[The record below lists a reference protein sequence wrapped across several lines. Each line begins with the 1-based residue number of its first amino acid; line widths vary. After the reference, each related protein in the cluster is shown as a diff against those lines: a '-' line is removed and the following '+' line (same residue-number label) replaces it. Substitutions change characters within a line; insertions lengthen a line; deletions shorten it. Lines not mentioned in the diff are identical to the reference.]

1 MKVSTDTSEIMRG
14 KQAFSRKFH
23 VDVAMAKKLRAIA
36 GLNQRKFAKLLDGDA
51 RALRGGAALPTH
63 QEDSAMPVRK
73 VLLLAEGLRREVG
86 GKIIV
91 REASFALAAGEVV
104 AITGPSG
111 AGKSSLLRLV
121 NRLDAPSAGRVML
134 AGADTAALDVHELRR
149 RVGMVMQQANLF
161 PGTVAENVGY
171 GPALCGELL
180 KADEVGELLRT
191 VGLAG
196 YAKRDVAGLSG
207 GEAQRVSLAR
217 TLANRPQ
224 VLLLDEPTSAL
235 DDAAKLVVEEALR
248 AAMAQVAGACLI
260 VTHDAAQAARLAQRT
275 LQMRGGVLRDEAV
288 GDASGDS
295 NV

>member
-1 MKVSTDTSEIMRG
+1 
-14 KQAFSRKFH
+14 
-23 VDVAMAKKLRAIA
+23 
-36 GLNQRKFAKLLDGDA
+36 
-51 RALRGGAALPTH
+51 
-63 QEDSAMPVRK
+63 MPASK
-73 VLLLAEGLRREVG
+73 VLLGAEGLRREAG

-91 REASFALAAGEVV
+91 RDASFALAAGEVV

-111 AGKSSLLRLV
+111 SGKSSLLRLL
-121 NRLDAPSAGRVML
+121 NRLDAPNAGRVLL

-161 PGTVAENVGY
+161 AGTVAQNVAY
-171 GPALCGELL
+171 GPALHGVAL
-180 KADEVGELLRT
+180 KADDVEELLRT

-196 YAKRDVAGLSG
+196 YAKRDVAALSG
-207 GEAQRVSLAR
+207 GEAQRISLAR

-235 DDAAKLVVEEALR
+235 DDAAKLVVEEALQ

-275 LQMRGGVLRDEAV
+275 LLMQGGVLRDEV
-288 GDASGDS
+288 E
-295 NV
+295 

>member
-1 MKVSTDTSEIMRG
+1 MQK
-14 KQAFSRKFH
+14 
-23 VDVAMAKKLRAIA
+23 
-36 GLNQRKFAKLLDGDA
+36 
-51 RALRGGAALPTH
+51 
-63 QEDSAMPVRK
+63 DSPVPDCK
-73 VLLLAEGLRREVG
+73 VLLRAEGLRREAG

-91 REASFALAAGEVV
+91 REASFALATGEVV

-111 AGKSSLLRLV
+111 SGKSSLLRLL
-121 NRLDAPSAGRVML
+121 NRLDVPSAGRALL
-134 AGADTAALDVHELRR
+134 ADADTAALEVHELRR

-161 PGTVAENVGY
+161 PGTVAQNVGY
-171 GPALCGELL
+171 GPALRGVVL
-180 KADEVGELLRT
+180 KADEVEELLGT

-196 YAKRDVAGLSG
+196 YAKRDVTALSG
-207 GEAQRVSLAR
+207 GEAQRISLAR

-235 DDAAKLVVEEALR
+235 DDVAKQVVEEALR

-275 LQMRGGVLRDEAV
+275 LLMQGGVLHDEAEREAP
-288 GDASGDS
+288 GDP

>member
-1 MKVSTDTSEIMRG
+1 MLMKSQVGPADIPVDRG
-14 KQAFSRKFH
+14 A
-23 VDVAMAKKLRAIA
+23 VIA
-36 GLNQRKFAKLLDGDA
+36 TPQK
-51 RALRGGAALPTH
+51 
-63 QEDSAMPVRK
+63 DSAMAVSK
-73 VLLLAEGLRREVG
+73 VLLRAQGLRREAG

-121 NRLDAPSAGRVML
+121 NRLDVPSAGRVLL
-134 AGADTAALDVHELRR
+134 AGADTAALNVHELRR

-171 GPALCGELL
+171 GPALCGVVL
-180 KADEVGELLRT
+180 KADEVEELLRT

-275 LQMRGGVLRDEAV
+275 LLMQGGLLRDGAKEDTP
-288 GDASGDS
+288 GDP